1 MSTGLEFALVLR
13 DPPPELNDASLATS
27 VVTPFRSTLLMS
39 ALHQRRPWPMKWIII
54 VIIAIIVP
62 YTFLTLRYRKPG
74 PAFEP
79 YDDIKKQANVSR
91 LLEAGYRR
99 IAIAA
104 QRFADGAPARG
115 GASIS
120 AVTGGLPADLRR
132 TLVEVP
138 LLPVEIM
145 SVTAAATA
153 TTLQPYAIQFTCALP
168 DNKQQLSGAELFV
181 RGANIV
187 ITPTFEPTGGLQ
199 ARTPRAEVLL
209 TVPAGVIAPGS
220 YTLTLVAER
229 ASQSW
234 PLEVK

>member
-1 MSTGLEFALVLR
+1 
-13 DPPPELNDASLATS
+13 
-27 VVTPFRSTLLMS
+27 
-39 ALHQRRPWPMKWIII
+39 MKWIVI

-62 YTFLTLRYRKPG
+62 YTFLTLRFRKSG

-99 IAIAA
+99 IPITA
-104 QRFADGAPARG
+104 QRIADGARPRG
-115 GASIS
+115 GAAITTE
-120 AVTGGLPADLRR
+120 AGGLPADLRT

-138 LLPVEIM
+138 LLPTEITT
-145 SVTAAATA
+145 VTAAATA
-153 TTLQPYAIQFTCALP
+153 NTLQPYAVQFTCTLP
-168 DNKQQLSGAELFV
+168 DHKQQLAGAELFV
-181 RGANIV
+181 RGQTIV

-199 ARTPRAEVLL
+199 SRTPRTDVMLTIPPGVL
-209 TVPAGVIAPGS
+209 APGA
-220 YTLTLVAER
+220 YAVTLVAQR